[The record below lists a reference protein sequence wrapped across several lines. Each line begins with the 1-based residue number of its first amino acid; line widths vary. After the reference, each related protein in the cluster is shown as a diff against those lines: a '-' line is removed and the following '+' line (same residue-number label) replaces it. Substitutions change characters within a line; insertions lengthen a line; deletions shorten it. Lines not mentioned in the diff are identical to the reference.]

1 MTGEGAAAPPSPLWG
16 GNEGGG
22 MGVARARQLR
32 KTMSAPE
39 AKLWSALRQLRAQG
53 HHVRRQVPIGP
64 YYADFASHRAKLV
77 IEVDGGTHFGGGAE
91 HRDALRTERMNA
103 DGYRVV
109 RVLNSDVMSNLEGVM
124 EYLMRLQVERS
135 SP

>member
-1 MTGEGAAAPPSPLWG
+1 MNRAGTRHWLALAAGLIAGVMALDAAAETRLRV
-16 GNEGGG
+16 
-22 MGVARARQLR
+22 GVGTAP
-32 KTMSAPE
+32 MSPE
-39 AKLWSALRQLRAQG
+39 ALALKEMARIAAERSKG
-53 HHVRRQVPIGP
+53 E
-64 YYADFASHRAKLV
+64 LV

-124 EYLMRLQVERS
+124 EYLMRLLVERS

>member
-1 MTGEGAAAPPSPLWG
+1 
-16 GNEGGG
+16 

-53 HHVRRQVPIGP
+53 HHVRRQVSIGP

-124 EYLMRLQVERS
+124 EYLMRLLVERS